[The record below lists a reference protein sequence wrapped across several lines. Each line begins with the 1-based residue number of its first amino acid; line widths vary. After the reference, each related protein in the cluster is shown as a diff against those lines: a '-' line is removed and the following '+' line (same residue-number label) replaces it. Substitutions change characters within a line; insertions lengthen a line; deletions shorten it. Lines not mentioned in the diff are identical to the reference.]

1 MYIDRGGG
9 IWKNKKNLK
18 KKIFKDNI
26 NPINR
31 VYIVLFVLHNIR
43 DPPRAFSI
51 KIKIRRMLM
60 YTKENKNLYENVSKS
75 GSLFRDY
82 IIEAQNPIQK
92 ILNKEAVAM
101 INESLV
107 VNQFKKKIRKSL
119 NNFRI
124 DIYRLGKKQREREL
138 LTEELFDVETVSC
151 DEYDFLENKVVVM
164 DFKMTVKNDLLYEVL
179 NSMEQQQRD
188 IIYLS
193 LCEDWSDR
201 EIGEKLKMSRAKV
214 QRIKQKLKK
223 EIYEVMTGGI
233 KHENKR

>member
-60 YTKENKNLYENVSKS
+60 YTKENKNLYESVSKS
-75 GSLFRDY
+75 GSLFREY

-92 ILNKEAVAM
+92 ILNKENVAM
-101 INESLV
+101 IITGLN
-107 VNQFKKKIRKSL
+107 IRHCA
-119 NNFRI
+119 
-124 DIYRLGKKQREREL
+124 
-138 LTEELFDVETVSC
+138 LFAVIPNTIWD
-151 DEYDFLENKVVVM
+151 
-164 DFKMTVKNDLLYEVL
+164 
-179 NSMEQQQRD
+179 
-188 IIYLS
+188 
-193 LCEDWSDR
+193 
-201 EIGEKLKMSRAKV
+201 
-214 QRIKQKLKK
+214 
-223 EIYEVMTGGI
+223 
-233 KHENKR
+233 

>member
-60 YTKENKNLYENVSKS
+60 YTKENKNLYESVSKS
-75 GSLFRDY
+75 GSLFREY

-92 ILNKEAVAM
+92 ILNKENVAM
-101 INESLV
+101 INKGLV
-107 VNQFKKKIRKSL
+107 VNQFKKKIRTSL
-119 NNFRI
+119 SNFRI
-124 DIYRLGKKQREREL
+124 DIYRLGKRRREREL
-138 LTEELFDVETVSC
+138 LAEELFDVEAAIC
-151 DEYDFLENKVVVM
+151 DDYDFLENKVVVM